1 MHCTFSSSPS
11 KVAMMSILFGV
22 FIHFLLKFKHFDEF
36 FPFQIV
42 IANLCVCCVHPL
54 NKDISQAQFKNQS
67 ACIKTV
73 YIADPVGF

>member
-1 MHCTFSSSPS
+1 
-11 KVAMMSILFGV
+11 MMNILFGV

-73 YIADPVGF
+73 

>member
-1 MHCTFSSSPS
+1 MFEAIVHCAFSSSPS
-11 KVAMMSILFGV
+11 KDVTMSIRFGV
-22 FIHFLLKFKHFDEF
+22 FLHFLLMFKHFDEF
-36 FPFQIV
+36 KFQIV

-73 YIADPVGF
+73 